1 MSVELFHYFNQNM
14 SEQLFWTQLYYIKP
28 DINTDKNVKQ
38 SHSSH
43 WFFCF
48 GNFIFL
54 KFKTMNFTL
63 ILKKYFYYYLH
74 ELTVLK
80 FSVLISNTVYTDK
93 CNPHT

>member
-43 WFFCF
+43 WFFCLF
-48 GNFIFL
+48 WKIVF
-54 KFKTMNFTL
+54 
-63 ILKKYFYYYLH
+63 FYYNIIY
-74 ELTVLK
+74 
-80 FSVLISNTVYTDK
+80 INI
-93 CNPHT
+93 